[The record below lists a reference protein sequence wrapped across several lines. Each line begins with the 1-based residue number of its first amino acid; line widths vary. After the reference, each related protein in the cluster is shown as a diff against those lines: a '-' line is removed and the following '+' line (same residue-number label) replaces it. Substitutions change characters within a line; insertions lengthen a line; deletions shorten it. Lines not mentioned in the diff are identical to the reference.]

1 MVRELFREDAYLKAS
16 QATVTAIGDA
26 GIEFDA
32 TIFYPLGG
40 GQPGD
45 TGMLSHADGR
55 SWRVTDTRKGEVAG
69 SIVHILDPVGGLP
82 PPAVGDVLTLTLDWA
97 RRYAHMRLHTSM
109 HLLCSLVPAQ
119 ATGGN
124 IAADRARL
132 DFAELS
138 LRDGAEPTKENI
150 ESRLNALIARAT
162 PTRTQWISDEEMAAR
177 PEMVRTMSVK
187 PPSGQGRVRL
197 MEIEGIDLQPCGGT
211 HVANTGE
218 IGRVSVTK
226 IENKGK
232 QNRRINLA
240 FAPET

>member
-1 MVRELFREDAYLKAS
+1 MVTELFREDAYLQS
-16 QATVTAIGDA
+16 CQATVVAVSEA
-26 GIEFDA
+26 GVELDR
-32 TIFYPLGG
+32 TVFYPLGG

-45 TGMLSHADGR
+45 TGELKRADGIA
-55 SWRVTDTRKGEVAG
+55 WRVADTRKGEAPGQIMHVLEPGAA
-69 SIVHILDPVGGLP
+69 P
-82 PPAVGDVLTLTLDWA
+82 PQVGDVFTATLDWQ
-97 RRYAHMRLHTSM
+97 RRYAHMRLHTAM
-109 HLLCSLVPAQ
+109 HLVCALVPSQ

-124 IAADRARL
+124 ISADKARL

-150 ESRLNALIARAT
+150 EAQLNALIAQAK
-162 PTRTQWISDEEMAAR
+162 PTRTQWITDEELAAK

-197 MEIEGIDLQPCGGT
+197 LDIEGIDLQPCGGT
-211 HVANTGE
+211 HVANISE
-218 IGRVSVTK
+218 IGRIVVTK

-240 FAPET
+240 FA